1 MMLVTSFRQR
11 VESMLTMAEF
21 STVLE
26 WLKPAIDAVMLN
38 AKGNST
44 TIERRLKKERWNT
57 RKGCTDV

>member
-1 MMLVTSFRQR
+1 MLVISFRQR

-44 TIERRLKKERWNT
+44 TIECRLKKKRWNMI
-57 RKGCTDV
+57 KCYIDV